1 MDQFVTS
8 SRPNV
13 RQNKGYLAS
22 QAIDLTESQ
31 PVEFTTDSTGPE
43 QPKKRRRGMAES
55 KRRAIRRHKQ
65 DHPGLTHA
73 DLIQW
78 FQREHHHKIN

>member
-31 PVEFTTDSTGPE
+31 PVELTTDSTISK
-43 QPKKRRRGMAES
+43 QPKKRRRGMTKSE
-55 KRRAIRRHKQ
+55 RRAICRHKQ
-65 DHPGLTHA
+65 DHPSLTHA
-73 DLIQW
+73 NIQW
-78 FQREHHHKIN
+78 FQREHYYKIN